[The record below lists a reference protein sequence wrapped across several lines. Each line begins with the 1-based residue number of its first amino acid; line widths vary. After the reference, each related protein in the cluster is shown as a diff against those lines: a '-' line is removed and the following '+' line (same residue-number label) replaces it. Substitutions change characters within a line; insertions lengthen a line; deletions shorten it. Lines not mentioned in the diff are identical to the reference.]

1 MFIDP
6 DGLAGPA
13 SFAGIGEPRTVGRPF
28 ATSDNELVTVGGH
41 GHHVLMSTWTEAGGW
56 SDAQVVY
63 TDRHRWIKGPSPIFL
78 LAGPVDMTPDGHVTA
93 LMRTRPARS
102 PHHALD
108 VEVIRFDAT
117 P

>member
-1 MFIDP
+1 M
-6 DGLAGPA
+6 
-13 SFAGIGEPRTVGRPF
+13 GRPF

-78 LAGPVDMTPDGHVTA
+78 LAGPVDMTRTA
-93 LMRTRPARS
+93 TSRP
-102 PHHALD
+102 
-108 VEVIRFDAT
+108 
-117 P
+117 